1 MRNKNMNVVVAAKTT
16 YLFASALLLIL
27 GATML
32 ILKPTELMLR
42 IMIGVCFLLIGG
54 NKIFGYFSN
63 DLYKLAFQF
72 DLALGVLTLIVGL
85 VLLIRGNITM
95 QTMASIIGIYVV
107 ADGLFKMQTA
117 IDAKRFGMKKWVT
130 IFVAAIVV
138 GLTGA
143 LALFDPFV
151 GFASVGTLTLM
162 GVSLILC
169 GALNIWTTAYTVRV
183 KAKKKHAEDKYDSL

>member
-1 MRNKNMNVVVAAKTT
+1 MNVVVAAKTT

-27 GATML
+27 GAAIL
-32 ILKPTELMLR
+32 IFKPTELMLR

-138 GLTGA
+138 GVVGA
-143 LALFDPFV
+143 LTLFDPFV
-151 GFASVGTLTLM
+151 EFASVGTLTLM